1 MEQVSRPQQKQTL
14 CQLWSKGLGEGRV
27 TPPALGNKLNWEYV
41 WTVTPGVFTSQAP
54 TWPVAVWH
62 VCTAR
67 PHMANSQQTS
77 PQQDVWHAAG
87 NFRWTATLTLTD
99 SQQEKQD
106 GNGLLHLS
114 LVQ

>member
-1 MEQVSRPQQKQTL
+1 
-14 CQLWSKGLGEGRV
+14 
-27 TPPALGNKLNWEYV
+27 
-41 WTVTPGVFTSQAP
+41 
-54 TWPVAVWH
+54 
-62 VCTAR
+62 
-67 PHMANSQQTS
+67 MANSQQTY